1 MKPLLVRALL
11 GVTAT
16 LSAGS
21 VFPAS
26 AQSPETPR
34 AVFVTPSTPA
44 EREIQDV
51 GENAIDRLAVAMVNE
66 VRGALASGSAEDAVD
81 MCHLKG
87 LSTEGGS
94 LPGMPRI
101 SAVKL
106 TSLKVRSPDNTP
118 DDADKLALASIDRTM
133 AAGDAPPKILLQR
146 VTLPD
151 SAPEWRVYKPL
162 GLTTN
167 CLVCH
172 GNPADQSAALR
183 AKLHA
188 LYPDDQATGY
198 KAHEW
203 RGLIRVTVSEAP
215 TP

>member
-1 MKPLLVRALL
+1 M
-11 GVTAT
+11 
-16 LSAGS
+16 
-21 VFPAS
+21 
-26 AQSPETPR
+26 
-34 AVFVTPSTPA
+34 FVTPATPA
-44 EREIQDV
+44 EREIQST

-66 VRGALASGSAEDAVD
+66 VRGALASGSPEDAVD
-81 MCHLKG
+81 ICHLQG
-87 LSTEGGS
+87 LASNGGV

-106 TSLKVRSPDNTP
+106 TSLKVRSPDNAP
-118 DDADKLALASIDRTM
+118 DAADKLALASIDRTM

-146 VTLPD
+146 IDGPD
-151 SAPEWRVYKPL
+151 NTPEWRVYKPL
-162 GLTTN
+162 GLTAN

-203 RGLIRVTVSEAP
+203 RGLIRVTVTEAP
-215 TP
+215 VP